1 MKKVFITGGT
11 GTIGKSF
18 IEKYYDTYEFYSLS
32 RNEKL
37 IAELK
42 HEFPKVKCYVGS
54 ICNGNYLLNLFEKI
68 KPDIVIHSAAMK
80 HINLAEENPFSAV
93 TVNINGSINVANA
106 SLRAKVPLTIA
117 ISTDKACNPD
127 STYGYTKKLM
137 EQVFSEYHSSE
148 TKFVC
153 TRFANVAKS
162 NGSVIPYWLS
172 ENEKGNQL
180 KLTDTK
186 MNRLMFS
193 KEESA
198 ELIHKCIDYVY
209 GGEDKFFILSSLM
222 KNVNLY
228 SLAKL
233 ISPFEVEVIGRRP
246 GEKLNETLIS
256 EKELKFTKLDGK
268 FILLYNEVVDGEKLD
283 KEYSS
288 LSAETM
294 TDEEMKNLL

>member
-93 TVNINGSINVANA
+93 TVNVNGSINVANA

-137 EQVFSEYHSSE
+137 
-148 TKFVC
+148 
-153 TRFANVAKS
+153 
-162 NGSVIPYWLS
+162 
-172 ENEKGNQL
+172 
-180 KLTDTK
+180 
-186 MNRLMFS
+186 
-193 KEESA
+193 
-198 ELIHKCIDYVY
+198 
-209 GGEDKFFILSSLM
+209 
-222 KNVNLY
+222 
-228 SLAKL
+228 
-233 ISPFEVEVIGRRP
+233 
-246 GEKLNETLIS
+246 
-256 EKELKFTKLDGK
+256 
-268 FILLYNEVVDGEKLD
+268 
-283 KEYSS
+283 
-288 LSAETM
+288 
-294 TDEEMKNLL
+294 